1 MLGML
6 HIVRNE
12 DTPGNIPNPA
22 ISFPY
27 EPDAFQKHAFR
38 HLEDNHHLLV
48 TAHTGSG
55 KTSIG
60 EYAIGKAIRDGKK
73 VVYTAP
79 IKALSNQIYG
89 DLKRKYPM
97 WDLGI
102 KTGDIDLHSDAQAVI
117 MTTEILR
124 NYLFKSS
131 PELENIGVVIFDEVH
146 YIKDRERGAVWEE
159 SIIMMPAQ
167 IQMVLLSATL
177 PDAEEFGQW
186 VATCKNHPVSYI
198 TTSRRVVPLT
208 HYLMTGPSKSQMV
221 QIMDNNK
228 VFQVTAYNQA
238 SSTYAFKPS
247 ALNAYIRAMDLPA
260 MFFCFSRKK
269 CETHAKSIQTTLVN
283 ATEATAIGNLYK
295 SLVRKFDK
303 SVEFSLQAVELYPL
317 LLKGVGFHHAG
328 LLNPLK
334 EIVQVLFTEGLIKVL
349 FVTETFAAG
358 VNMPAKTVV
367 FTGLTKFE
375 TQGNTFRLLYTEE
388 YLQMAGR
395 AGRRGID
402 TTGTVIILPFRADD
416 LPDIPVMRAMLTG
429 EVRPIVSRLRLD
441 IGFILKSLYGEQDIK
456 DILSKSLYASQLKK
470 EISAGMC
477 RLEKLQAELGRQPE
491 LPECP
496 QKTLDLI
503 QSHGHYVDKMLSGK
517 SARAYHKNVAAF
529 PGGILALDPLYHH
542 YKSTLAQR
550 KQITDAQ
557 IHIACL
563 NTQMDEELFYQ
574 FDFLYK
580 HDFLKTQY
588 ADFHMYTK
596 ADLTPLGIACTE
608 INECDPHLLSKCIYT
623 GLFDRLT
630 EDQLI
635 AGLAVFLGAEK
646 DREIKYSSLK
656 RVLEPIYQMEITI
669 NEQRRRAGIVDLEPL
684 SDYWVDPV
692 MAWIT
697 EGKMGSVYN
706 ENDEAEELGEGEF
719 VKAILKVNNIA
730 EEVLNVANLL
740 QLDALAK
747 KLENAKTR
755 LVWGIVTPHSLY
767 L

>member
-1 MLGML
+1 ML

-12 DTPGNIPNPA
+12 DPPGDISEPA
-22 ISFPY
+22 ITFPY

-89 DLKRKYPM
+89 DLKRKYPS

-102 KTGDIDLHSDAQAVI
+102 KTGDIDLNSNGQAVI

-146 YIKDRERGAVWEE
+146 YIKDRDRGAVWEE
-159 SIIMMPAQ
+159 SIIMMPPQ

-177 PDAEEFGQW
+177 PDAEAFGQW

-208 HYLMTGPSKSQMV
+208 HYLMTGPAKSQMI

-228 VFQVTAYNQA
+228 VFQVTAYSQA
-238 SSTYAFKPS
+238 SSDYSFKPS

-295 SLVRKFDK
+295 NLVRKFDK

-334 EIVQVLFTEGLIKVL
+334 EIVQVLFTQGLIKVL

-402 TTGTVIILPFRADD
+402 TTGTVILLPFRTDD
-416 LPDIPVMRAMLTG
+416 LPDIPVMRGMLTG

-441 IGFILKSLYGEQDIK
+441 IGFILKSLYGEK
-456 DILSKSLYASQLKK
+456 DIHVLLAKSLYASQLKK
-470 EISAGMC
+470 EIESRTC
-477 RLEKLQAELGRQPE
+477 YLEKLQAQAQAQASEVE
-491 LPECP
+491 EIP
-496 QKTLDLI
+496 QETMNLI
-503 QSHGHYVDKMLSGK
+503 QSHGHYIGKMLSGK
-517 SARAYHKNVAAF
+517 SARAYHKTLAAF
-529 PGGILALDPLYHH
+529 PGGLAALEPLYQR
-542 YKSTLAQR
+542 YTAGIEQR
-550 KQITDAQ
+550 KKITDAQ
-557 IHIACL
+557 IEVACL
-563 NTQMDEELFYQ
+563 TTQMNEELFYQ
-574 FDFLYK
+574 FNFLYNYG
-580 HDFLKTQY
+580 FLKTQY
-588 ADFHMYTK
+588 ADFNTYSK
-596 ADLTPLGIACTE
+596 ADLTALGVACTE

-623 GLFDRLT
+623 GLFDELT

-656 RVLEPIYQMEITI
+656 RVLDPIYQMEITI
-669 NEQRRRAGIVDLEPL
+669 NEQRRQAGIADLEPPL

-697 EGKMGSVYN
+697 EGKMGAVYN
-706 ENDEAEELGEGEF
+706 ENDEAEALGEGEF

-740 QLDALAK
+740 QLDVLAK

-755 LVWGIVTPHSLY
+755 LVWGMVTPHSLY

>member
-1 MLGML
+1 ML

-12 DTPGNIPNPA
+12 DLPGEISNPA
-22 ISFPY
+22 ITFPY

-38 HLEDNHHLLV
+38 RLEDNHHLLV

-89 DLKRKYPM
+89 DLKRKYPT

-102 KTGDIDLHSDAQAVI
+102 KTGDIDLKSDAQAVI

-208 HYLMTGPSKSQMV
+208 HYLMTGPAKSRMV

-228 VFQVTAYNQA
+228 VFHATAYNQA
-238 SSTYAFKPS
+238 SSDYAFKPS

-269 CETHAKSIQTTLVN
+269 CEAHAKSIQTTLVD

-295 SLVRKFDK
+295 NLVRKFDK

-375 TQGNTFRLLYTEE
+375 TQGNSFRLLYTEE

-402 TTGTVIILPFRADD
+402 TIGTVIILPFRADD
-416 LPDIPVMRAMLTG
+416 LPEVPVMRAMLTG

-441 IGFILKSLYGEQDIK
+441 IGFIVKSLYGEQDINT
-456 DILSKSLYASQLKK
+456 ILAKSLYASQVQK
-470 EISAGMC
+470 EIAAGTC
-477 RLEKLQAELGRQPE
+477 YLEKLQKEAVSEE
-491 LPECP
+491 IEFP
-496 QKTLDLI
+496 QETLDLI
-503 QSHGHYVDKMLSGK
+503 LSHGHYLGKMLSGK
-517 SARAYHKNVAAF
+517 NARTYHKNMAAF
-529 PGGILALDPLYHH
+529 PGGLAGLEPLYRT
-542 YKSTLAQR
+542 YTARMEQR
-550 KQITDAQ
+550 KIIKQAEINL
-557 IHIACL
+557 ACL
-563 NTQMDEELFYQ
+563 TTQMSEELFYQ
-574 FDFLYK
+574 FDFLYQYG
-580 HDFLKTQY
+580 FLQTQY
-588 ADFHMYTK
+588 ADFHKYTK

-608 INECDPHLLSKCIYT
+608 INECDPHLLAKCIQT
-623 GLFDRLT
+623 GLFDALT

-656 RVLEPIYQMEITI
+656 RVLAPIYEMESTI
-669 NEQRRRAGIVDLEPL
+669 NDYRRKAGIADLEPL
-684 SDYWVDPV
+684 SDYWVDSV
-692 MAWIT
+692 LAWIT
-697 EGKMGSVYN
+697 EGKMGAVYN

-740 QLDALAK
+740 QLNALAK

-755 LVWGIVTPHSLY
+755 LVWGMVTPHSLY